1 MASLLLLSLLSIS
14 FLSCVPLSFATVYTV
29 GGPAGWT
36 TPSRAKVNYTD
47 WAANTL
53 FKVGDTL
60 EFNYVPKA
68 HTVLE
73 VTRSDFRYCN
83 KSNPLVKYEDPSG
96 TTAIELAKVG
106 NYYFIDGVGEHCEE
120 GQKFQAKVQS
130 SPSGS
135 ISSSPSSGGFAPTLA
150 PSTLSPSLQPAP
162 SPAGAIPPAIASAP
176 PSTTFASNVAYA
188 VITFFISL
196 SSLL

>member
-1 MASLLLLSLLSIS
+1 MASLLFSLLSIC
-14 FLSCVPLSFATVYTV
+14 FLSCMRVSFATVYTV

-47 WAANTL
+47 WAANTP

-60 EFNYVPKA
+60 EFNYVAKA
-68 HTVLE
+68 HSVLE

-83 KSNPLVKYEDPSG
+83 KSSPLAKFEDASG
-96 TTAIELAKVG
+96 RTAVELAKVG

-135 ISSSPSSGGFAPTLA
+135 ISSSPSSGGIAPTLA
-150 PSTLSPSLQPAP
+150 PSTLSPSFQPAP
-162 SPAGAIPPAIASAP
+162 AAIPPATSSVQRPSPTLVPIA
-176 PSTTFASNVAYA
+176 T
-188 VITFFISL
+188 VILFTSIITLSL
-196 SSLL
+196 SSS